1 VDNAVAEG
9 LGGRRKKAF
18 RFRQD
23 VLPRLPTE
31 LRVVVG
37 CAEIIAP
44 EVTSYDF
51 IEIHPDEAKVK
62 GIRCDDAGK
71 AIPAIINII
80 EIDLRALRM
89 RSSSPMQAMLY
100 LKSRY
105 LPLHDPTRSAQ
116 EEVDLKLVRAG
127 IVSEEGDG
135 PLAADLIRLIRS
147 KR

>member
-51 IEIHPDEAKVK
+51 IEIHPDEARVK

-89 RSSSPMQAMLY
+89 RSSSPMERCSTSKVDIFRWAIRGGRHRR
-100 LKSRY
+100 KS
-105 LPLHDPTRSAQ
+105 TAN
-116 EEVDLKLVRAG
+116 
-127 IVSEEGDG
+127 
-135 PLAADLIRLIRS
+135 
-147 KR
+147 